1 VIVLAGEVAIVA
13 FSYRHEVAQDARAD
27 MGLERVSHD
36 EMDRQP
42 QAVREKIL
50 QLKEAKEA
58 RGLVE
63 NDQDVE
69 VAP

>member
-1 VIVLAGEVAIVA
+1 
-13 FSYRHEVAQDARAD
+13 

-63 NDQDVE
+63 SDQDVE